1 MTIFIVLI
9 KLFTFALSE
18 VVCVKSVFV
27 YMCTL
32 DVCACLCTC
41 VVGVR
46 GLVGAA
52 EGRRLRALRGSVWSP
67 PFEVLVV
74 VCVPLCLCIAALFS
88 AEVSP
93 VCVEGMKCKPHVVEI
108 SGCHGN
114 KCYVK

>member
-1 MTIFIVLI
+1 M
-9 KLFTFALSE
+9 
-18 VVCVKSVFV
+18 SV
-27 YMCTL
+27 
-32 DVCACLCTC
+32 CTC

-74 VCVPLCLCIAALFS
+74 VRVPLCLCIAALFS